1 MFNVSNKFV
10 PNNILNL
17 FKKIPDIHIYS
28 TQAVIVHKPL
38 KIIQIIQILKYKGII
53 FLIIIICYLSVSSSN
68 CSYIQNDLWCVVVLH
83 GGLRQSW

>member
-28 TQAVIVHKPL
+28 TQAVIALKNYSNYSNL
-38 KIIQIIQILKYKGII
+38 KIQRN
-53 FLIIIICYLSVSSSN
+53 YLPYYN
-68 CSYIQNDLWCVVVLH
+68 YMLFKCFKF
-83 GGLRQSW
+83 